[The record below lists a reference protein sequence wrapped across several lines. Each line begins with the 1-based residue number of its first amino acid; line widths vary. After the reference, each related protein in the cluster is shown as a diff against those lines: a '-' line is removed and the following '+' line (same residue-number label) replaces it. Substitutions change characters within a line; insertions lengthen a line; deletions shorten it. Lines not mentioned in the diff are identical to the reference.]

1 MATAKQTVEII
12 AYLTG
17 ERRNRVNAL
26 AREMINSGLIPISA
40 GRDIKQV
47 PPASAALLLFAV
59 AFSERAADASTVAK
73 KMRTITCTTDPGK
86 RLGDVVAAVLSGK
99 MAASQVD
106 LHRDSTGSYSATVRL
121 ILLGGEESQL
131 HFSAKH
137 GGGGYWRTTHSM
149 NRMGL
154 AQLQYILGRCDLPE
168 DIEFAGVR
176 TMKAG
181 SDEFANGDQPGCG

>member
-26 AREMINSGLIPISA
+26 AREMINSGLLPISV

-73 KMRTITCTTDPGK
+73 KMRGIPCTTDPGK

-99 MAASQVD
+99 LAASQID
-106 LHRDSTGSYSATVRL
+106 LHRDSTGSYSATVQF
-121 ILLGGEESQL
+121 GESRM
-131 HFSAKH
+131 HFSAKN
-137 GGGGYWRTTHSM
+137 GRGYWQTTHSM

-154 AQLQYILGRCDLPE
+154 AQLQYILGRTDLPE
-168 DIEFAGVR
+168 DIEFAGVK
-176 TMKAG
+176 TMEAG
-181 SDEFANGDQPGCG
+181 GAEFANGG